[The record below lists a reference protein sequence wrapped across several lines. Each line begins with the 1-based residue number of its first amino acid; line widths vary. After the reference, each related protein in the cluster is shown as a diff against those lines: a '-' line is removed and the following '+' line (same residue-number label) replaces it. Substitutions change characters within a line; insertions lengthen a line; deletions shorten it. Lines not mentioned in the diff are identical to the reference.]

1 MLSSEVNLE
10 LLGVAKN
17 ELLCLGSFL
26 EKSSNFRPNSEEGLG
41 FSK

>member
-26 EKSSNFRPNSEEGLG
+26 EKSSNFRPKFRRRVGL
-41 FSK
+41 